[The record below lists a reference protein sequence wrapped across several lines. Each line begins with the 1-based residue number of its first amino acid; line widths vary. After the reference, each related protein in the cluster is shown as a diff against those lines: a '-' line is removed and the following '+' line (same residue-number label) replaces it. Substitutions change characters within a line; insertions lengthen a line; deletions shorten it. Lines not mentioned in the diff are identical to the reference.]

1 MANVSVNFGSPIGAI
16 KPMHAVNNGPI
27 HASKKE
33 QSRGNFDTFK
43 AAKIPYVRT
52 HDSSF
57 CPLYGGEHS
66 VDIHAVFP
74 DFTKNPRD
82 PDSYDFTLTDDYIQS
97 IVDSGAEVFYR
108 LGTKIEHWRK
118 KYGTVVP
125 ADFNKWAVICEY
137 IIRHYNEGWAN
148 GFHHNIRYWEI
159 WNEPDGAPNWTGSP
173 EEFYEMYEI
182 AATHLKKRF
191 PHLKIGGPAI
201 SCVPKDGGRWT
212 KNFLKHLTADGKRVP
227 LDFLSW
233 HLYTRDPREMLVF
246 ERIARTYLRDAGY
259 TETESILNEYN
270 YLENWTDL
278 YISTIESIISMRGA
292 AFTSACFS
300 LGQASSVDMLMYYD
314 AQPCVWN
321 GMFDYYTLRPLKGY
335 YPFIMFSYLYELGNY
350 SECGS
355 DNEDVY
361 VIAAENGEERAV
373 MLTHYRADK
382 QKTEKTVTLKLSGVP
397 DGIWQAELLDD
408 ENTMTVKALTVK
420 DGMLSVTMPSDC
432 VIFLKNK
439 YPEGVA
445 Q

>member
-1 MANVSVNFGSPIGAI
+1 
-16 KPMHAVNNGPI
+16 
-27 HASKKE
+27 
-33 QSRGNFDTFK
+33 
-43 AAKIPYVRT
+43 
-52 HDSSF
+52 
-57 CPLYGGEHS
+57 
-66 VDIHAVFP
+66 
-74 DFTKNPRD
+74 
-82 PDSYDFTLTDDYIQS
+82 
-97 IVDSGAEVFYR
+97 
-108 LGTKIEHWRK
+108 
-118 KYGTVVP
+118 
-125 ADFNKWAVICEY
+125 
-137 IIRHYNEGWAN
+137 
-148 GFHHNIRYWEI
+148 
-159 WNEPDGAPNWTGSP
+159 
-173 EEFYEMYEI
+173 
-182 AATHLKKRF
+182 
-191 PHLKIGGPAI
+191 
-201 SCVPKDGGRWT
+201 
-212 KNFLKHLTADGKRVP
+212 
-227 LDFLSW
+227 
-233 HLYTRDPREMLVF
+233 MLVF

-314 AQPCVWN
+314 ARPCVWN

-355 DNEDVY
+355 DDEDVY

-439 YPEGVA
+439 YPEDIA

>member
-1 MANVSVNFGSPIGAI
+1 MANIFVDFNISRGVV
-16 KPMHAVNNGPI
+16 KPMHGVNNGPLKATG
-27 HASKKE
+27 H
-33 QSRGNFDTFK
+33 QSRGNFDAFK
-43 AAKIPYVRT
+43 AAKIPYART
-52 HDSSF
+52 HDASF
-57 CPLYGGEHS
+57 CAWYGGEHT
-66 VDIHAVFP
+66 VDIHAIFP

-159 WNEPDGAPNWTGSP
+159 WNEPDGAPNWTGTP
-173 EEFYEMYEI
+173 EEFYEMYEV

-201 SCVPKDGGRWT
+201 SCVPRDGGWWT
-212 KNFLKHLTADGKRVP
+212 RNFLAHMTADGKRVP

-246 ERIARTYLRDAGY
+246 ERCARAYLKEAGY

-278 YISTIESIISMRGA
+278 YVSTIESIISMHGA
-292 AFTSACFS
+292 AFTSACFA
-300 LGQASSVDMLMYYD
+300 LGQASSIDMLMYYD
-314 AQPCVWN
+314 ARPCVWN
-321 GMFDYYTLRPLKGY
+321 GLFDYYTYRPLKGY
-335 YPFIMFSYLYELGNY
+335 YPFVMFSHLYGLGNAA
-350 SECGS
+350 ECGS
-355 DNEDVY
+355 DDGDLYVVAAQNED
-361 VIAAENGEERAV
+361 ERAI

-382 QKTEKTVTLKLSGVP
+382 AKAEKSVTLRLNGVP
-397 DGIWQAELLDD
+397 DGVWQADVLDE
-408 ENTMTVKALTVK
+408 ENTMTEQTLILRDGAL
-420 DGMLSVTMPSDC
+420 SITMPSDC
-432 VIFLKNK
+432 VILLKNK
-439 YPEGVA
+439 S
-445 Q
+445 